1 MKKMSSV
8 RFLTVAK
15 SVQKKFLRAMQDV
28 LDGVKR
34 TVRHEM
40 KQKARHVDGLVMIAE
55 IRPLLRVLEDFA
67 ELLPR

>member
-40 KQKARHVDGLVMIAE
+40 KQKARRVDGLGMMAE
-55 IRPLLRVLEDFA
+55 IRLLWLVLEDLA
-67 ELLPR
+67 ELLPQ